1 MIGVDKLNAKL
12 LNRKRQNRS
21 VSLMAKHVSDLTPND
36 LYELGHVYAPH
47 IYALI
52 QQQHILFTTTC
63 DNKTFF
69 FFMSLGRR

>member
-1 MIGVDKLNAKL
+1 
-12 LNRKRQNRS
+12 
-21 VSLMAKHVSDLTPND
+21 MAKHVSDLTPND

-69 FFMSLGRR
+69 FFMSLGRRWNWRPYTDHGTLPPGDVPSGE